1 MAEIEDLDE
10 VAERCQLALGNFVK
24 GNPEP
29 MKMMFSRREVVPLAN
44 RFGPPGRG
52 SVLAR
57 SWSVPHRIL

>member
-10 VAERCQLALGNFVK
+10 VAERCQLGLGELVK

-29 MKMMFSRREVVPLAN
+29 MKMMFSRREDVTLSNPCDPA
-44 RFGPPGRG
+44 GRG